1 MADIKDKK
9 NVESNLPKKKYLLL
23 KFAFRLFL
31 IVVILGA
38 AYSFWINPNFMTK
51 LSEQSK
57 KIFAVNESEIVPQ
70 QPDQTQILQ
79 QEVADLR
86 QQVAL
91 LQKLQN
97 QQTDTSALEKRF
109 ETLEAFNKNVINSK
123 ADVAIVLGLLARLD
137 KAEQKLD
144 LFSKITDQSAI
155 ALTATMLI
163 KDAAENGGSFVYEAE
178 ILRQLAADNQDVKA
192 PLDIVLKTA
201 VEGVA
206 NKTYLVTSFDKI
218 YGQLY
223 QQYQQ
228 QNQKTWKDKLNKK
241 LSEYIKVQKA
251 GEKSVQ
257 DENEQI
263 LNQVFDLVNS
273 GNIKQ
278 ALLNLS
284 KLSDPALQNDASLKA
299 WIEKAQ
305 AKTTFDNALSQ
316 IATYYLAALKVNSVK
331 KEIQHD

>member
-1 MADIKDKK
+1 
-9 NVESNLPKKKYLLL
+9 
-23 KFAFRLFL
+23 
-31 IVVILGA
+31 
-38 AYSFWINPNFMTK
+38 MTK

>member
-38 AYSFWINPNFMTK
+38 AYSFWINPNLMTT
-51 LSEQSK
+51 LSDQSK
-57 KIFAVNESEIVPQ
+57 KLFAANESEIVPQ

-91 LQKLQN
+91 LQKMQS
-97 QQTDTSALEKRF
+97 QQIDTSALEKRF

-163 KDAAENGGSFVYEAE
+163 KDTAENGGSFVYEAE
-178 ILRQLAADNQDVKA
+178 ILRQLAADNQDIKA

-201 VEGVA
+201 VDGVA

-218 YGQLY
+218 YGQLC

-228 QNQKTWKDKLNKK
+228 KNQKTWKDKLNKK
-241 LSEYIKVQKA
+241 LSEYIKVQKT

-278 ALLNLS
+278 ALLDLN
-284 KLSDPALQNDASLKA
+284 KLSDPALQNDAALKA
-299 WIEKAQ
+299 WVEKAQ
-305 AKTTFDNALSQ
+305 AKAMFDNALSQ
-316 IATYYLAALKVNSVK
+316 IASYYLAALKVNSVK
-331 KEIQHD
+331 

>member
-1 MADIKDKK
+1 M
-9 NVESNLPKKKYLLL
+9 
-23 KFAFRLFL
+23 
-31 IVVILGA
+31 
-38 AYSFWINPNFMTK
+38 
-51 LSEQSK
+51 
-57 KIFAVNESEIVPQ
+57 
-70 QPDQTQILQ
+70 
-79 QEVADLR
+79 
-86 QQVAL
+86 
-91 LQKLQN
+91 
-97 QQTDTSALEKRF
+97 
-109 ETLEAFNKNVINSK
+109 
-123 ADVAIVLGLLARLD
+123 
-137 KAEQKLD
+137 
-144 LFSKITDQSAI
+144 
-155 ALTATMLI
+155 
-163 KDAAENGGSFVYEAE
+163 
-178 ILRQLAADNQDVKA
+178 RQLAADNQDVKA